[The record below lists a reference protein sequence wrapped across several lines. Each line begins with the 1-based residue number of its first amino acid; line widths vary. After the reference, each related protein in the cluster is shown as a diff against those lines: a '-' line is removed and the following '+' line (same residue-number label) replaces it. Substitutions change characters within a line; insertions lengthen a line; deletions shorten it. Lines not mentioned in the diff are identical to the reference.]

1 MFTKASFTKVDW
13 LNLCRLTGVGP
24 GVSSL
29 HECVEAQVL
38 VCSCMTR
45 LSPHQPC
52 YQSMRCSSSLL
63 LPLSCGL
70 QFGGYSG
77 ITLNAF
83 GEMSKDFM
91 VDPNF
96 NVQTGC
102 QEISG
107 GNRLSRK
114 EQPLYTKKITPI
126 DTENEFQRKK
136 EIRWEKN
143 QLDEDEANVD
153 EEIAWLEEEF
163 RLAAKEEE
171 EEEEEEEEGFD
182 YAWLWYDQ
190 DGDDSGILREYAPC
204 KYFFKSKHGCQKN
217 KTCQFSHD
225 KEIFGIEPFT
235 AFLKNLAWDRKE
247 RKTFPRPP
255 PYPPPGGPPKKHRRV
270 KRDEEDLP

>member
-114 EQPLYTKKITPI
+114 EQPLYTKKIIPI
-126 DTENEFQRKK
+126 DTENEIQRKK

-171 EEEEEEEEGFD
+171 EEEEEDVEEEEED
-182 YAWLWYDQ
+182 VA
-190 DGDDSGILREYAPC
+190 GIAGLEEEE
-204 KYFFKSKHGCQKN
+204 N
-217 KTCQFSHD
+217 M
-225 KEIFGIEPFT
+225 
-235 AFLKNLAWDRKE
+235 
-247 RKTFPRPP
+247 
-255 PYPPPGGPPKKHRRV
+255 
-270 KRDEEDLP
+270 EEDLAEEEDAGLEEEENMEEYLAEEEDVIEEDVEEEERRRSQRCGRGGICAQ

>member
-1 MFTKASFTKVDW
+1 
-13 LNLCRLTGVGP
+13 
-24 GVSSL
+24 
-29 HECVEAQVL
+29 
-38 VCSCMTR
+38 
-45 LSPHQPC
+45 
-52 YQSMRCSSSLL
+52 
-63 LPLSCGL
+63 
-70 QFGGYSG
+70 
-77 ITLNAF
+77 
-83 GEMSKDFM
+83 MSKDFM

-171 EEEEEEEEGFD
+171 EEEEEDVEEE
-182 YAWLWYDQ
+182 Q
-190 DGDDSGILREYAPC
+190 DVAGIAGLEEEE
-204 KYFFKSKHGCQKN
+204 N
-217 KTCQFSHD
+217 M
-225 KEIFGIEPFT
+225 
-235 AFLKNLAWDRKE
+235 
-247 RKTFPRPP
+247 
-255 PYPPPGGPPKKHRRV
+255 
-270 KRDEEDLP
+270 EEDLAEEEDAGLEEEENMEEDLAEEEDVIEEMRRKRKKKKSKMWKRRNLSPMDLTMPGCGMIRMVMILES